1 MIYLVMGVSG
11 CGKTCISV
19 LLAEKLALPFYD
31 ADDFHS
37 PSNIQKMKS
46 GIPLNDTDR
55 SPWLQTLSEKIPGWQ
70 SQGGAV
76 LACSALKKQYR
87 TVLKKAAREKMYTI
101 YLNGSYN
108 LILSRM
114 KKRKH
119 EYFKEDLLASQFAV
133 LEEPKNALTVSIHH
147 TPKHIVEYI
156 IKKIRNISRF

>member
-11 CGKTCISV
+11 CGKTCIGA
-19 LLAEKLALPFYD
+19 LLAEKLALPFHD

-37 PSNIQKMKS
+37 PTNIEKMKS

-101 YLNGSYN
+101 YLKGSYN

-119 EYFKEDLLASQFAV
+119 EYFKEDLLASQFVV
-133 LEEPKNALTVSIHH
+133 LEEPENALTIPINI
-147 TPKHIVEYI
+147 TPYDIVN
-156 IKKIRNISRF
+156 KILQYYAACG